1 MSVNTCTG
9 LHHAGLSL
17 WMSFFL
23 TKLNSNR
30 VSNDTIHTV
39 KVKMGSCYL
48 EELFLPYV
56 TPKMIFTD
64 VAQCIMVES
73 FILNI
78 FVLNIVNL
86 DVKQCFFFTMYKNVA
101 FVKGSSKLNAI
112 IYVSICLDQTCHISL
127 SYQFHKS
134 STQIEYLYVHSFNPF
149 NNTCFISCFGDHFTC
164 GAKCNSET

>member
-9 LHHAGLSL
+9 LQPAGLSL

-23 TKLNSNR
+23 IKLNSNR
-30 VSNDTIHTV
+30 VSNDIIHTV

-78 FVLNIVNL
+78 FVSNIVNL
-86 DVKQCFFFTMYKNVA
+86 DVKQ
-101 FVKGSSKLNAI
+101 
-112 IYVSICLDQTCHISL
+112 
-127 SYQFHKS
+127 
-134 STQIEYLYVHSFNPF
+134 
-149 NNTCFISCFGDHFTC
+149 
-164 GAKCNSET
+164 